1 METLPLP
8 PSHSFEQYQKRA
20 KDLVKAAKSEKPDAI
35 RAWAGDWVRSLAK
48 ALGVTEMAR
57 MQPAVDEAVGSIERR
72 VLAKTQAARAVHE
85 DFTLADAQFFIASA
99 HGFVNWVEFANH
111 LRQPFGRDSKVREF
125 EAAVDAVVSGDMAT
139 LESLVRQRPDLV
151 RAHSAREHRAT
162 LLHYVAANGVE
173 DYRQRTPKNAVDV
186 ARFLLGSGA
195 EVDALANT
203 YDGGWWQTTMNL
215 LVSSAHPAGAGLQ
228 SALVDVLADF
238 GAAINGLKDDE
249 TPLLTALEFGYI
261 EPAEA
266 LVRRGARVD
275 NVVTAAAMGRLD
287 LVQSFVIDKKTLKPG
302 VPLMAPPWRKLPSDA
317 ETHIEL
323 AFVWACKFARVPV
336 ADFFLDLGVN
346 PVGTDGYDMTALHWA
361 CANGSLIIIER
372 LIALGVPLEAENT
385 WGGTVLNS
393 TLHFVVHDPKQGA
406 DYAAVVELLLAAGA
420 NVGVVDPSPT
430 GNTRVDDVVRR
441 YRNRAGTSTSRGGM

>member
-8 PSHSFEQYQKRA
+8 PSPSLEQYQKRA

-35 RAWAGDWVRSLAK
+35 REWAGDWIRSLAK

-57 MQPAVDEAVGSIERR
+57 MQTAIDEAVGSIERR
-72 VLAKTQAARAVHE
+72 VLAKAGAARVANE

-99 HGFVNWVEFANH
+99 HGFVNWAEFANH
-111 LRQPFGRDSKVREF
+111 LRQPFGRDSKGREF

-139 LESLVRQRPDLV
+139 LESLVRQQPNLV

-173 DYRQRTPKNAVDV
+173 DYRQRTPKNAVEV
-186 ARFLLGSGA
+186 ARFLLESGA
-195 EVDALANT
+195 GVDVLANT
-203 YDGGWWQTTMNL
+203 YDGDWWQTTMNL

-238 GAAINGLKDDE
+238 GAAVNGLKDDE
-249 TPLLTALEFGYI
+249 TPLFTALDFGYI
-261 EPAEA
+261 APAETLA
-266 LVRRGARVD
+266 RRGARVD
-275 NVVTAAAMGRLD
+275 NVATAAALGRLD
-287 LVQSFVIDKKTLKPG
+287 LVQRFVVDKTTLKPG
-302 VPLMAPPWRKLPSDA
+302 VPLIAPPWRKLPADA
-317 ETHIEL
+317 KTHIEL
-323 AFVWACKFARVPV
+323 GFVWACKFARVQV
-336 ADFFLDLGVN
+336 AEFFLDLGVN
-346 PVGTDGYDMTALHWA
+346 PAAADGYDMTALHWA
-361 CANGSLIIIER
+361 CANGSLKVIQR

-420 NVGVVDPSPT
+420 NLDVVDPTPT
-430 GNTRVDDVVRR
+430 GNARVDDVLRR
-441 YRNRAGTSTSRGGM
+441 GITQRF